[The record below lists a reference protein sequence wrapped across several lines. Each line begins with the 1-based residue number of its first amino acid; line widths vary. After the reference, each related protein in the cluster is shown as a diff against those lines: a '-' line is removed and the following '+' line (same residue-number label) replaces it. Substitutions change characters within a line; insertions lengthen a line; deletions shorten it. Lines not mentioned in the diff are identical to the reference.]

1 RRLTIVYATETGTAQ
16 DVAHRLARV
25 ARRRRMEV
33 EVVAVQSYGALT
45 LPEQRLIVLIISTT
59 GQGDFPASSMAFWK
73 FLCRAGLPTDILQDT
88 HFATLALGDS
98 SYERFCWPGR
108 MLHNRLLQL
117 GASPLLPH
125 QDADDQHYLG
135 IDGTLHPWT
144 RQLFDVLEEHYLQQL
159 SPSLSFIPDD
169 EPLPP
174 LLRLVRSSNTNAQ
187 ASTSTSKLPSPAP
200 QVDSSSSRIHKA
212 VVERNDRMTMQTHFQ
227 DVRLLRLLI
236 ISPRSRYETGDVAV
250 LQPENSAAEV
260 QRFLDAAGW
269 ADTADTLFEMRA
281 DSDAPFVKGQLV
293 TLRTLLTR
301 HLSPLSVP
309 RMSFFDVM
317 RHWAP
322 KGSLQREKLDEFCGS
337 APEGQSHNEGADEL
351 YEYAMRV
358 RRTCTEVIEEF
369 DEVRIPPDYIL
380 DLLPPLRPR
389 EFSIACA
396 KETNECIVELA
407 IALVKYRTRLDK
419 PRRGVCSRWVETL
432 EPGTILPVRFK
443 RGTLRLPQSPQTPVV
458 FVGPGTGVAPIR
470 ALVQQ
475 RVRSLPARNSD
486 PNNTLVFLGCRHSQR
501 DWLFRDDWKQLAG
514 EDAQSSPI
522 LRYFLAAS
530 REAEDGAK
538 TYVQDKILEQ
548 SALVWD
554 ALRYVMISGS
564 SGNMPS
570 GVRKAV
576 EQVAVERGGYTEQ
589 QAKEYV
595 EGMITDGRWQE
606 ECWS

>member
-1 RRLTIVYATETGTAQ
+1 
-16 DVAHRLARV
+16 
-25 ARRRRMEV
+25 
-33 EVVAVQSYGALT
+33 
-45 LPEQRLIVLIISTT
+45 
-59 GQGDFPASSMAFWK
+59 
-73 FLCRAGLPTDILQDT
+73 
-88 HFATLALGDS
+88 
-98 SYERFCWPGR
+98 

-144 RQLFDVLEEHYLQQL
+144 RQLFDVLEEHYLQHL
-159 SPSLSFIPDD
+159 SPSLTFIPDD

-187 ASTSTSKLPSPAP
+187 ASTSTSNSKLPSLAP
-200 QVDSSSSRIHKA
+200 QADSSAGRIHKA

-227 DVRLLRLLI
+227 DVRLLRLVAHD
-236 ISPRSRYETGDVAV
+236 SEGSFGYETGDVAV

-269 ADTADTLFEMRA
+269 ADTADTLFELRA
-281 DSDAPFVKGQLV
+281 NSDAPFVEGQLA

-322 KGSLQREKLDEFCGS
+322 KGSLQREKLNEFCGS
-337 APEGQSHNEGADEL
+337 APQGQSHNEGADEL

-358 RRTCTEVIEEF
+358 RRTCTEVMEEF

-380 DLLPPLRPR
+380 DLLPPLRAR

-396 KETNECIVELA
+396 KETNERIVELA

-432 EPGTILPVRFK
+432 EPGTTLPVRFK

-501 DWLFRDDWKQLAG
+501 DWLFGDDWKKLAG
-514 EDAQSSPI
+514 EDAQSSPT

-530 REAEDGAK
+530 REAEDGGK
-538 TYVQDKILEQ
+538 TYVQDKIVEQ

-554 ALRYVMISGS
+554 ALRPSRRATHVPGLSNGHTDARIGGGYVMISGS
-564 SGNMPS
+564 SGSMPS

-576 EQVAVERGGYTEQ
+576 EQVAVEHGGYTEQ

-595 EGMITDGRWQE
+595 EGMLTDGRWQE